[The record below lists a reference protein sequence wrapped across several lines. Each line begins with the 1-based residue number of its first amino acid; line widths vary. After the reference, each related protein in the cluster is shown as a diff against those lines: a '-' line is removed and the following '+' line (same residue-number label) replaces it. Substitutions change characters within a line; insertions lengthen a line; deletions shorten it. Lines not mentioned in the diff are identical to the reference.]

1 MGYRAI
7 RICLEQPEI
16 FKTQLRALLRAA
28 KYGTLAIMYPMIIS
42 VEEVLDIQKIVAE
55 VAKELEEEKL
65 PYVIPE
71 QGIMIETPAAVMMS
85 EELAEHVDF
94 FSIGTND
101 LTQYTL
107 AIDRQNNRLDR
118 FYNPH
123 HEAVLRMIQMT
134 VDGAHKHGNGS
145 ASAESWERIRH

>member
-1 MGYRAI
+1 
-7 RICLEQPEI
+7 
-16 FKTQLRALLRAA
+16 
-28 KYGTLAIMYPMIIS
+28 MYPMIIS
-42 VEEVLDIQKIVAE
+42 VEEVRSIKEIVAE
-55 VAKELEEEKL
+55 VARELEAENI
-65 PYVIPE
+65 PYAVPE

-85 EELAEHVDF
+85 SELAELVDF

-107 AIDRQNNRLDR
+107 AIDRQNSRLDR

-134 VDGAHKHGNGS
+134 VDGAHKHGKWVGICGELG
-145 ASAESWERIRH
+145 ADTTLTERFVRMGIDELSVSPSMVLGVRSKICEME